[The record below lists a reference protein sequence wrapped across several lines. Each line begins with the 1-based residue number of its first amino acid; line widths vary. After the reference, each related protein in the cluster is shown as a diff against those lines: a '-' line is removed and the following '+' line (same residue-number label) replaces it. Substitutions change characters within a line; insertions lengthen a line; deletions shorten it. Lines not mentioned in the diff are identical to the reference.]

1 MKIAITGASGF
12 VGRHLT
18 RQLASEGHELV
29 LLARGVDRR
38 DPSAVHLPQAH
49 LKWDFRILQRSRKP
63 LLDAMPWRTARE
75 SIAKLAARHF
85 KECML
90 RALAI
95 SSKPRVA
102 RV

>member
-49 LKWDFRILQRSRKP
+49 FVQVGLSDP
-63 LLDAMPWRTARE
+63 A
-75 SIAKLAARHF
+75 
-85 KECML
+85 
-90 RALAI
+90 ALAQAFARMRCSGTLRGNQSRNRPPDI
-95 SSKPRVA
+95 SKSA
-102 RV
+102 Y